1 MNGAVIV
8 RFAPSPTGYLHVGG
22 ARTAIFNWL
31 YARKTGG
38 KFILRIE
45 DTDTERSTEN
55 AIDGILEGLKWL
67 GMDWDDGP
75 NFQSRFIG
83 AHRDA
88 AERMLASGH
97 AYKCFCSKE
106 DLDLKRENARQQK
119 RTYRYDRTCRN
130 LSREAI
136 EEKEA
141 AGLPFTIRFRVPEG
155 PGAVRFRD
163 VVYGPIEKKFAD
175 LDDFV
180 IVRSNGQPLYV
191 LSNAVD
197 DIRDGVTHV
206 IRGQDGLA
214 NAPKQVLIYE
224 ALNAPIPRFAH
235 MSLTLDP
242 KKAKIS
248 KRRHGE
254 AVAIHYYRERGFL
267 PWALVNFLVLLG
279 WSPGDDREYFTKSE
293 LIEAFSLEGI
303 SKTNSVF
310 NIRKD
315 NPKFFTD
322 PKAINTNAHYLRCLP
337 VRTLL
342 PAIREQMEA
351 AGIWDPAYESEKEQW
366 FMDTVDLIRARFHTT
381 ADFADQGRAYFSDR
395 FPVDSKALEK
405 NILKYDALKK
415 WLPEMATRL
424 SELPDYDQPAI
435 ESVLKKVLEEMGVK
449 PGVLMNAVRTAVTG
463 QPKGPGFFEF
473 LLAVG
478 QAEVVRR
485 LRRAAG
491 WFKDVRHAG
500 SADPL

>member
-1 MNGAVIV
+1 MNDPVIV
-8 RFAPSPTGYLHVGG
+8 RFAPSPTGYLHIGG

-45 DTDTERSTEN
+45 DTDEERSTES
-55 AIDGILEGLKWL
+55 AIDGILDGLKWL
-67 GMDWDDGP
+67 GLDWDEGP
-75 NFQSRFIG
+75 NFQSRFIE

-88 AERMLASGH
+88 ARRMLASGH

-106 DLDLKRENARQQK
+106 DLDVKRDNARQQK

-130 LSREAI
+130 LSAEAI
-136 EEKEA
+136 AEKEA
-141 AGLPFTIRFRVPEG
+141 AGMPVTIRLRVPEET
-155 PGAVRFRD
+155 GAVRFSD
-163 VVYGPIEKKFAD
+163 VVYGHIEKKYED

-214 NAPKQVLIYE
+214 NTPKQILIYQ
-224 ALNAPIPRFAH
+224 ALNAPIPRFVH

-248 KRRHGE
+248 KRKHGE

-279 WSPGDDREYFTKSE
+279 WSPGDEREYFTKSE

-303 SKTNSVF
+303 SKTNSIF

-315 NPKFFTD
+315 DPKFFTD
-322 PKAINTNAHYLRCLP
+322 PKAINTNAHYLRSLP
-337 VRTLL
+337 VRTIL
-342 PAIREQMEA
+342 PAIREQMEK
-351 AGIWDPAYESEKEQW
+351 AGIWDPAYEREKEQW
-366 FMDTVDLIRARFHTT
+366 FMDTVDLIRVRFHTT
-381 ADFADQGRAYFSDR
+381 VDFADQGRAYFSDR
-395 FPVDSKALEK
+395 FPMDKKALQK
-405 NILKYDALKK
+405 NILKYEILKE
-415 WLPEMATRL
+415 WLPEMATRI
-424 SELPDYDQPAI
+424 SEISHYDLPAM
-435 ESVLKKVLEEMGVK
+435 ETVLKKILEEMGVK
-449 PGVLMNAVRTAVTG
+449 PGVLMNAVRAAVTG
-463 QPKGPGFFEF
+463 QSKGPGFFEF
-473 LLAVG
+473 LLAMG
-478 QAEVVRR
+478 REKVVRR
-485 LRRAAG
+485 LRQAAER
-491 WFKDVRHAG
+491 FND
-500 SADPL
+500 L